1 MAMWILV
8 GDEASARLFEA
19 DDDNQ
24 NWTAIETFS
33 HPQSR
38 MKAEEFMSDLPN
50 AMESGM
56 PAREFEGARFAKQI
70 AKYFDSRQNN
80 FQRLILVGP
89 PRFLGLLRKELSNP
103 VAKKLTDSL
112 AKELTGLN
120 ERDLQ
125 QKLTIDL
132 ML

>member
-19 DDDNQ
+19 DDEAQ
-24 NWTAIETFS
+24 NWTPIENFS
-33 HPQSR
+33 HPRSR
-38 MKAEEFMSDLPN
+38 MKAEEFITDLPN
-50 AMESGM
+50 GPERGM

-70 AKYFDSRQNN
+70 AKYFDSRQNG

-89 PRFLGLLRKELSNP
+89 PRFLGNLRKELSNA

-125 QKLTIDL
+125 QKLTLDL